1 MFIKNT
7 PTWHDNVKTTFRK
20 NNKNTFKSLSVS
32 LQSCF
37 FFFFLF
43 ENDTT
48 EKQKKF
54 SFSDFSFLLYKFI
67 RKNATIMH
75 YEAKLF
81 REMLTDI

>member
-1 MFIKNT
+1 MIMLRQPSGKIIKI
-7 PTWHDNVKTTFRK
+7 PL
-20 NNKNTFKSLSVS
+20 SLYLYLYKAV
-32 LQSCF
+32 
-37 FFFFLF
+37 FFFLF

-54 SFSDFSFLLYKFI
+54 SFSDFSFLFYKFI
-67 RKNATIMH
+67 RKNATVMH